1 MRAGYPPRP
10 WDIAQR
16 ARAADLDRLLDDL
29 ERRLSRFSSMLP
41 AVASAPKVDRVSDTI
56 ASALNEIADR
66 FTSRARTVS
75 RDAGRIGERMT
86 ADAFAFGD
94 DALRKV
100 AREVEK
106 RPLVTLAI
114 AVGVGALAA
123 GLLAR
128 R

>member
-1 MRAGYPPRP
+1 VRAGYLPRP

-16 ARAADLDRLLDDL
+16 ARAADLERLLDDL

-41 AVASAPKVDRVSDTI
+41 AVASAPKVDRVGDTI

-75 RDAGRIGERMT
+75 RDAGRVGERMT

-94 DALRKV
+94 EALRKV
-100 AREVEK
+100 AREVAQ

-114 AVGVGALAA
+114 AVGIGALAA